1 MNDMFEVEYDRP
13 GVAGV
18 DEVGRGPLA
27 GEVVAAAVIL
37 DPRCTVDGLRDSKKL
52 TAKRR
57 EQLAIVIRER
67 AIAWFIA
74 SATVAEID
82 QLNILQASLLAMRRA
97 VEGLAVQPEYVL
109 VDGNHLPRW
118 EYPSEPV
125 VKGDNRVAA
134 IAAASIL
141 AKVHRDNSLVEL
153 ARRYPG
159 YGFDSHKGYPTAQ
172 HLRALETLGVT
183 PAHRRSYA
191 PVKKVLAGKTLCNL
205 PNK

>member
-1 MNDMFEVEYDRP
+1 MNDMFEIEYDRP

-82 QLNILQASLLAMRRA
+82 QLNIFNFLC
-97 VEGLAVQPEYVL
+97 
-109 VDGNHLPRW
+109 
-118 EYPSEPV
+118 
-125 VKGDNRVAA
+125 
-134 IAAASIL
+134 
-141 AKVHRDNSLVEL
+141 
-153 ARRYPG
+153 
-159 YGFDSHKGYPTAQ
+159 
-172 HLRALETLGVT
+172 
-183 PAHRRSYA
+183 AHRM
-191 PVKKVLAGKTLCNL
+191 
-205 PNK
+205 